1 MGIRHHQIL
10 ELIHQDL
17 RKKPIITIRCSM
29 RKCPLLVLGA
39 TIVLDLA
46 LAGCDK
52 RNDKKPEGDLYNM
65 IYDALDFAIQSSYID

>member
-1 MGIRHHQIL
+1 
-10 ELIHQDL
+10 
-17 RKKPIITIRCSM
+17 M

-52 RNDKKPEGDLYNM
+52 RNDEKPEGDLYNM